1 MTKEQKII
9 AFIKNWLDSNIDDPT
24 QDSIE
29 EDSSN
34 LKEYIEHF
42 EYGSLNIEDYITG
55 DNAWVIY
62 VYGVDAILRLAR
74 VYL

>member
-9 AFIKNWLDSNIDDPT
+9 AFIKQWLDLNMDDPT

-29 EDSSN
+29 EESAN

-42 EYGSLNIEDYITG
+42 EAGSLDVESYISE
-55 DNAWVIY
+55 
-62 VYGVDAILRLAR
+62 
-74 VYL
+74 